1 MSEQTVENE
10 MMKIVFIDDEPEVSE
25 SYQNNFSI
33 EGYESIAFTSPAE
46 AVEYI
51 NGHYNQIVMVF
62 TDQNMP
68 SIKGVELREKLVD
81 DAKEIPIFMIS
92 GFVDKDLVET
102 ALKQG
107 FLETIPKPL
116 DPDRFLKLHEE
127 HGKIRVEHLIEER
140 EMIEHFLEETQP
152 LVIEIEEIILDLDE
166 GNDVENRLKD
176 YFRIL
181 HTIKGTGA
189 CLGLKNIAAYVH
201 KYEDFVGE
209 IRDGKREL
217 EPKVNALLLFAYD
230 HVKEIFNFIKENG
243 TDRTIDVDFYLA
255 QLVSRIDQVG
265 TGATN
270 AGKPAVK
277 DELAIIADITAKDAG
292 GGKGVSGKDSMN
304 VSLSLLDEFNELSG
318 EVTVLRNSI
327 MKSYKEIE
335 TKLPQNNDVAL
346 MGEMLDGMHKVIG
359 SLQNKITEMRKIPL
373 KNVFRQFKRVVR
385 DVSKGA
391 GKEAELVV
399 KGDELRVDNQVG
411 NLLSN
416 TLVHLI
422 RNSVDHGL
430 ERTEKRLEVGKD
442 SKGKVEIEAVDA
454 GESLKVFVKDDGG
467 GIPREKIQKIAI
479 ERGMGTE
486 EEFNR
491 YSDSRI
497 FGLIFE
503 PGFSTAEVVT
513 DISGRGVGMDM
524 VKSSIEKAGGNIH
537 VDSILGKGTTITLTI
552 PYPKSVLIINSVLV
566 NACEGNY
573 LIPADDVVE
582 VVRLEDKLLKRVE
595 KINDKLYY
603 RMNGDIYPI
612 IPFEDVLGFQGIDFN
627 LEERDTISLVKLKV
641 GAFEYFVVVDEVLD
655 LEEIVKKPLTRNV
668 YESAFAFSGA
678 SVLGNGE
685 VALIL
690 DAERIMIN
698 YLHETDQEKVKDDRD
713 DDLML
718 DSESI
723 VEYLGVDCDYGD
735 NLLFELKDVFRLEK
749 IKTGRIQQSGTK
761 HLIKY
766 RDEAVPL
773 LFLDEFLGTDDFNI
787 ADTISNNEEFDT
799 VMVMH
804 NSRVY
809 AVVVNSIKDILKSS
823 EEIFSEIADQDK
835 LLGVFYVENNVYNV
849 LNVHEVIHF
858 MNRKQNVARIVA

>member
-1 MSEQTVENE
+1 MSEQVVENE
-10 MMKIVFIDDEPEVSE
+10 LMKIIFIDDEPEVSE
-25 SYQNNFSI
+25 TYQSSFSI
-33 EGYESIAFTSPAE
+33 DGHESIAFTCPTKAI
-46 AVEYI
+46 EYI
-51 NGHYNQIVMVF
+51 NRHYNQIVMIF

-68 SIKGVELREKLVD
+68 SIKGVELRGKLVE

-92 GFVDKDLVET
+92 GYIDKDLVET

-107 FLETIPKPL
+107 FIEAIPKPL
-116 DPDRFLKLHEE
+116 DPDRFFKLHED

-230 HVKEIFNFIKENG
+230 HVKEIFNYIKDNG
-243 TDRTIDVDFYLA
+243 TDRTIDVDSYLS
-255 QLVSRIDQVG
+255 QLVSQIEQIG
-265 TGATN
+265 FSSNTAQSII
-270 AGKPAVK
+270 K
-277 DELAIIADITAKDAG
+277 DDIAINNDILGKDAG
-292 GGKGVSGKDSMN
+292 GSKGVSGKDSMN

-327 MKSYKEIE
+327 MKSFKEIE
-335 TKLPQNNDVAL
+335 AKLPQNNDVAL

-359 SLQNKITEMRKIPL
+359 GLQNKITEMRKIPL

-385 DVSKGA
+385 DISKGA
-391 GKEAELVV
+391 GKEAELIV

-537 VDSILGKGTTITLTI
+537 VDSILGSGTTITLTI

-566 NACEGNY
+566 SACDGNY

-582 VVRLEDKLLKRVE
+582 VVRLEDKLLKRIERV
-595 KINDKLYY
+595 NDKFYY
-603 RMNGDIYPI
+603 RMNGEIYPI
-612 IPFEDVLGFQGIDFN
+612 IPFEDVLGIEGSN
-627 LEERDTISLVKLKV
+627 LEIEKRETISLVKLKV
-641 GAFEYFVVVDEVLD
+641 GIFEYFVVVDEVLD
-655 LEEIVKKPLTRNV
+655 LEEIVKKPLTRKV

-698 YLHETDQEKVKDDRD
+698 YLNETDQEKIKDDRD
-713 DDLML
+713 EEYKLEV
-718 DSESI
+718 ESF
-723 VEYLGVDCDYGD
+723 VEYLGVDCEYGD

-761 HLIKY
+761 YLIKY

-773 LFLDEFLGTDDFNI
+773 LFLDEFLETDNFSI
-787 ADTISNNEEFDT
+787 ANTISNNEEFDT

-858 MNRKQNVARIVA
+858 MNRKQNTAQIVA